1 MVYDRSKVF
10 TSHVNNFFSPSWLV
24 LATHACSTMTV
35 HSLNPYTSWN
45 YLLLQGTMCV
55 FVCVWG
61 EGVAITSF
69 WLKFDK
75 QKSQRGITVHLF
87 AIRSD
92 GVRQQKGKT

>member
-1 MVYDRSKVF
+1 MELFIIAR
-10 TSHVNNFFSPSWLV
+10 NNV
-24 LATHACSTMTV
+24 C
-35 HSLNPYTSWN
+35 
-45 YLLLQGTMCV
+45 
-55 FVCVWG
+55 VCVWG